1 VTSLTRNKSTST
13 CWAAACRASPEWRD
27 MTFKERKEYLALM
40 ARVEARGKGETVEVE
55 ATPGK
60 EGEPTGEELPLD
72 D

>member
-1 VTSLTRNKSTST
+1 
-13 CWAAACRASPEWRD
+13 